1 MNIQTLEERLPH
13 YFRLAQRLS
22 GGGILAYRPV
32 RLPSGG
38 TEATNLRDYTPGDD
52 PWHIDWGICARHDEL
67 RVREYAGTARRHAT
81 LLLDASSNLAL
92 SSRAKETQRTAA
104 LTLAYCLLAQGALLE
119 VGAFSQTL
127 TLEPPYSGTPR
138 MGALH
143 RFLRELQ
150 PRPESVD
157 FTRTISA
164 FLKRRHLVGDV
175 FVLSDFFAGSDS
187 FQKDFQEGLER
198 LMADGCTPRV
208 IHLLNA
214 ENRADHMTGDVEI
227 IDAKGFHRVITLT
240 ESDLQAYQKRYF
252 EYLDSVQTYCRGHA
266 IPYTRVESDATP
278 HVQILTALGLPANCV
293 S

>member
-22 GGGILAYRPV
+22 SGGILAYRPT

-67 RVREYAGTARRHAT
+67 RVREYAGTARRQAT
-81 LLLDASSNLAL
+81 LLLDVSSNLAL
-92 SSRAKETQRTAA
+92 SSRAKETLHTAA

-138 MGALH
+138 
-143 RFLRELQ
+143 
-150 PRPESVD
+150 
-157 FTRTISA
+157 
-164 FLKRRHLVGDV
+164 LV
-175 FVLSDFFAGSDS
+175 
-187 FQKDFQEGLER
+187 
-198 LMADGCTPRV
+198 
-208 IHLLNA
+208 HLLNA